1 MRITN
6 KTLTTNY
13 LRNLSRNLTNLE
25 KFHNQLSSGKEVS
38 KPSDDPMLV
47 SKIMSLRDNIQVNEQ
62 YNSNISDSIGW
73 VATQDSTLG
82 DVTRTLN
89 RIRDLMIYGS
99 NGSQS
104 DTDRAAITDEVKQQI
119 GQIVDALNTNFDGR
133 YIFGGQR
140 TTEKPFDLT
149 GSHISYSG
157 DTNNIKREISTGVTI
172 DLLTSGWDILGGEV
186 DADGSM
192 ILGDNLG
199 TFLSDIVNAL
209 EGPDPE
215 SLSNELDTMDGFIDN
230 VIRARSQIGA
240 IHNRLEVSEERNKAE
255 NINLKSLLSQR
266 EDIDIAEKYMEFSIM
281 YSVYQASL
289 QTGASILQPTL
300 LDFIR

>member
-47 SKIMSLRDNIQVNEQ
+47 SKIMSLRDNIQANEQ
-62 YNSNISDSIGW
+62 YNTNISDSIGW

-82 DVTRTLN
+82 DVTGTLN

-104 DTDRAAITDEVKQQI
+104 DTDRAAIRDEVQQQI

-133 YIFGGQR
+133 YIFGGQK
-140 TTEKPFDLT
+140 TTEKPFNL
-149 GSHISYSG
+149 G
-157 DTNNIKREISTGVTI
+157 DDGNTITYLGDENNITREISTGVTI
-172 DLLTSGWDILGGEV
+172 DLITSGEEIVGTGDELGQFLSEV
-186 DADGSM
+186 
-192 ILGDNLG
+192 LGDLG
-199 TFLSDIVNAL
+199 EDGNPELLS
-209 EGPDPE
+209 EK
-215 SLSNELDTMDGFIDN
+215 LDQMDKHIDN
-230 VIRARSQIGA
+230 VIRVRSQIGA
-240 IHNRLEVSEERNKAE
+240 IHNRLEASEERNKAE

-266 EDIDIAEKYMEFSIM
+266 EDIDIAEKYMEFSVM

-300 LDFIR
+300 LDYIR